1 MENCHVTAFSID
13 GNINTTDRMD
23 TIIATSRL
31 IPRERPYTM
40 PITSGVAHPVT
51 LCRSQ
56 DIVSLLGSGINCKIM
71 ETATPAHIHH
81 TDLR

>member
-1 MENCHVTAFSID
+1 MDHLAKTIAITTHARMENCHVTAFSID

-56 DIVSLLGSGINCKIM
+56 DIV
-71 ETATPAHIHH
+71 
-81 TDLR
+81 